1 MAPCATCDFKTIS
14 EVQEKFRIMYAED
27 NFVKAEPS
35 TPSAEFLRDFEFT
48 REHINVFA
56 SEAARCEAI
65 IFPVLKESYKA
76 YADQYA
82 LWIKQSI
89 GYDDVLNGTPD
100 YFIST
105 RSELGKT
112 VVGSPLILL
121 VEAKKNDFEQGWGQC
136 LAELVAAQKMNA
148 KNIDNSTDLPVYGI
162 VTDGTL
168 WQFGRLIGDTFTK
181 NKTDFALA
189 NLPTLFGAVDSVFK
203 ATIDST

>member
-1 MAPCATCDFKTIS
+1 MVPCATCDFKTIS
-14 EVQEKFRIMYAED
+14 EVQEKFRIMYAEND
-27 NFVKAEPS
+27 FVRAEPS
-35 TPSAEFLRDFEFT
+35 SPSAEFLRDFEFT

-76 YADQYA
+76 YANRYA

-121 VEAKKNDFEQGWGQC
+121 VEAKKNDFEQGWAQC
-136 LAELVAAQKMNA
+136 LAELVAAQKINDDSGFP
-148 KNIDNSTDLPVYGI
+148 IYGI

-168 WQFGRLIGDTFTK
+168 WQFGRLIGDTFTQ
-181 NKTDFALA
+181 NRTDFALA
-189 NLPTLFGAVDSVFK
+189 NLPTLFGAIDSVFK
-203 ATIDST
+203 ATAKRRLIE